1 MGERLVDVYIAS
13 GEAEAYIIKGK
24 LEAAGIPS
32 LLRSN
37 AARSVHMFTVD
48 GMGEIRVSVK
58 ESMADEAKRIIDEE
72 SQLPDDGEGEDCHC
86 EEP

>member
-24 LEAAGIPS
+24 LEASGIPS
-32 LLRSN
+32 ILRSN

-48 GMGEIRVSVK
+48 GMGEIRIAVN
-58 ESMADEAKRIIDEE
+58 ESTAEEARRIIEDD
-72 SQLPDDGEGEDCHC
+72 SHSLQDGEDVPE
-86 EEP
+86 

>member
-1 MGERLVDVYIAS
+1 MGERLVDVYVAS

-24 LEAAGIPS
+24 LEASGIPC

-48 GMGEIRVSVK
+48 GMGAIRIAVN
-58 ESMADEAKRIIDEE
+58 ESMAEEARRLLE
-72 SQLPDDGEGEDCHC
+72 
-86 EEP
+86 EEPPLLNDGGDVSGE